1 MKRSVDVRGAVRDV
15 VLIVSGSILFAIGV
29 DCFQIPNG
37 LAAGGVT
44 GLATVIH
51 AVLLAY
57 GIDFPVGL
65 QTMIA
70 NAFLLL
76 LVVRTGGKHYLVRT
90 VGGIIASGLALDLL
104 APVVPVLGNGD
115 LLLCSIWGGAI
126 AGVGL
131 GLVFRSGGNT
141 GGTDILAQLM
151 AKHTSL
157 TVGAAAIVLDAFII
171 AASVPVFSLENALY
185 AVVCLFICGY
195 VLDAVVDGPTR
206 ERAAYIVST
215 KHDRIA
221 NAIMY
226 EMRRGCTEIQARGV
240 WSGNSRPMLFVVLSR
255 TEVGYLK
262 SLVSQIDPDA
272 VVVISEVHEAFGE
285 GFGRLQLK

>member
-1 MKRSVDVRGAVRDV
+1 MKRSIDVRGALRDIF
-15 VLIVSGSILFAIGV
+15 LIVSGSILFAIGV

-51 AVLLAY
+51 AVLMGY

-76 LVVRTGGKHYLVRT
+76 LVLRTGGKHYLVRT

-115 LLLCSIWGGAI
+115 LLLCSIWGGVI
-126 AGVGL
+126 SGVGL

-157 TVGAAAIVLDAFII
+157 TVGAAAIILDAIII
-171 AASVPVFSLENALY
+171 AAAVPVFSLENALY
-185 AVVCLFICGY
+185 AVVCLFIMGY
-195 VLDAVVDGPTR
+195 VLDMVVDGPTR

-272 VVVISEVHEAFGE
+272 VVVISEVYEAFGE